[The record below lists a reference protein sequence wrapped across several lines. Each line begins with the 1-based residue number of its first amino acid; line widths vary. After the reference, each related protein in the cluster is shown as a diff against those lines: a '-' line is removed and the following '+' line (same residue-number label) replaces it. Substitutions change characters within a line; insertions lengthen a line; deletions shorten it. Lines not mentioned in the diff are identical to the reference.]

1 MKFGLLVLV
10 LLATSSTFAQD
21 AKKGEELYKQCI
33 ACHGI
38 KGEGDVGQK
47 APRLSGQYAW
57 YIEKQ
62 LTDMK
67 GQKIRKNDVMMP
79 FLSKL
84 SPQDMKDLAAYISA
98 L

>member
-1 MKFGLLVLV
+1 MKYLISSLLLF
-10 LLATSSTFAQD
+10 SIHSFAQD
-21 AKKGEELYKQCI
+21 AAKGAELYKQCI
-33 ACHGI
+33 ACHGA
-38 KGEGDVGQK
+38 KGEGNVSQK
-47 APRLSGQYAW
+47 APKLSGQFEW

-62 LTDMK
+62 LVDMK

-84 SPQDMKDLAAYISA
+84 SPQDMKDLAAYISK